1 MRGAA
6 LGLSPVKPKN
16 LKHLSVALAESV
28 AEEVGR
34 NPSLRQHIVTLYQEL
49 ANASKPAMAPR
60 ASRRT
65 SAPKPELTP
74 IRHVDPKLFGPDK
87 PLDPYLVQYAYG
99 NEQLVPVLE
108 RFPVSE
114 LKRAVAVV
122 EQRNPGTKPTNR
134 AQKAALISY
143 ITEYV
148 TTGSSS

>member
-1 MRGAA
+1 MHQNRRW
-6 LGLSPVKPKN
+6 P
-16 LKHLSVALAESV
+16 
-28 AEEVGR
+28 R
-34 NPSLRQHIVTLYQEL
+34 
-49 ANASKPAMAPR
+49 R

-65 SAPKPELTP
+65 SAPKPALTP
-74 IRHVDPKLFGPDK
+74 IPHVDPKLFGPEQA
-87 PLDPYLVQYAYG
+87 LANPYLVQYAYG